1 MEQLDAMFQTF
12 HGAPR
17 GPEIRDPE
25 AHRTNV
31 FMEFMKLKPP
41 LFEGSSEHATAE
53 MWLKLVKEKFDT
65 LGVLPQYRV
74 GFATYLFEGSVEE
87 WWDLHMDDDD
97 VSNLTW
103 DEFENIFREKYVPGT
118 QSGQLV
124 QGGMT
129 VAQYHAQF
137 VELSDCD
144 PTVVADP
151 ILRCVKFKEGLRP
164 KIRSQVAALPMID
177 FSVLVAAALLT
188 EADLI
193 RNHGGN
199 KGTLAHN
206 KKVGGNKG
214 TLAHIKKVGGNKG
227 TSAHNKK
234 VGKKAK
240 FHGQKKL
247 SSSGRYEPY
256 ACNYCKQK
264 GHGRRNCPHKP
275 LSYKEKQRSILGL
288 TSLDGHNSQ
297 TRPAPDQNFLGG
309 KKDQKHSQS
318 FQGSETKEE
327 GRGFFCHFC
336 AQEGHFKRNCPIRQ
350 QECTP
355 SSGGQQ
361 KSQGS
366 SASSG
371 AHNCQAQPAS
381 GPGCEKDRLRG
392 QNSQSS
398 EAKEG
403 NRHLFHYC
411 RQEGHIKRLCTN
423 RQKKSAL
430 ASGGQQKSEFGPTS
444 SVHNSQTYPAPGDNL
459 STAFTFTSRPH
470 GLQPQYYP
478 KMLPQVLGFPLHG
491 TTPLTSQASGSQF
504 GLASLGQPASDSN
517 LSTSFTSTPQPHAL
531 LLQYLSRLLPQ
542 VLGFQQSE
550 NTSLT
555 PPASGGQFGSPSLGF
570 HNSQTQLA
578 PYMNQSVSKKVP
590 LQGRKSQGSGTN
602 GSHKSSGGGRPL
614 PNTCHFCHQI
624 GHLKRDCPYGQQQ
637 SALTS
642 EIQASS
648 GNKVAFKLKKPQP
661 FSPPALCTRAANK
674 IKRTGQGHVY
684 KATKHD
690 SIERFGQ
697 VEKQITSLRVNKN
710 EIVYVIKLDCSTL
723 VLCRTILSI
732 FRGRWGCR
740 KPFPLRPLRFL
751 KDERTRDHKEWG
763 SSPSSVQDVTIEER
777 RVCVR
782 FHFMRFAMN
791 IEQP

>member
-214 TLAHIKKVGGNKG
+214 T
-227 TSAHNKK
+227 SAHNKK

-361 KSQGS
+361 KSQVS

-398 EAKEG
+398 ETKEG

-459 STAFTFTSRPH
+459 STAFTFTSRPR

-578 PYMNQSVSKKVP
+578 PYMNQS
-590 LQGRKSQGSGTN
+590 
-602 GSHKSSGGGRPL
+602 
-614 PNTCHFCHQI
+614 
-624 GHLKRDCPYGQQQ
+624 
-637 SALTS
+637 
-642 EIQASS
+642 IQASS